1 MTSKTD
7 GVYNRT
13 PLIAGNWKM
22 HMDHFQAVSLVQKL
36 SWTLTDHDH
45 DFENVQV
52 AVFPPFTDLRSVQTL
67 IMADRLELTY
77 GAQDLSPFD
86 SGAYTGDISGDF
98 LKKLACTFV
107 LIGHSE
113 RRSVHGES
121 DDVVNAKLQAA
132 LRHDLTPIL
141 CVGEGLETRQAGDHI
156 TYTLQQL
163 RNALQG
169 VDGSAVENL
178 VVAYEPVWAIG
189 TGEVAGPADAQ
200 EMGEAIRQELTELY
214 DTDTAQA
221 IRVLYGGSV
230 KAENVAAIMR
240 ERDIDGVLVGGASLD
255 DEEFANIVRFEHHLV
270 TD

>member
-7 GVYNRT
+7 GVYDRT

-45 DFENVQV
+45 DFDNVQV

-67 IMADRLELTY
+67 ILADKLELTY
-77 GAQDLSPFD
+77 GAQDLSQFD

-98 LKKLACTFV
+98 LKKLGCTYV
-107 LIGHSE
+107 LVGHSE
-113 RRSVHGES
+113 RRNIHQES
-121 DDVVNAKLQAA
+121 DDVVAAKLQAA
-132 LRHDLTPIL
+132 LRHDLAPIL
-141 CVGEGLETRQAGDHI
+141 CVGEGLDIRQAGEHVSF
-156 TYTLQQL
+156 TLQQL
-163 RNALQG
+163 RAALQG
-169 VDGSAVENL
+169 IDASVVANL
-178 VVAYEPVWAIG
+178 VLAYEPVWAIG

-200 EMGEAIRQELTELY
+200 EMAAAIRQELAELY
-214 DTDTAQA
+214 DIDTAQA

-230 KAENVAAIMR
+230 KADNVAAIMR

-255 DEEFANIVRFEHHLV
+255 AEEFANIVRFEHHLV

>member
-7 GVYNRT
+7 GVYDRT

-45 DFENVQV
+45 DFGKVQV

-67 IMADRLELTY
+67 IMADKLELTY
-77 GAQDLSPFD
+77 GGQDLSPFD
-86 SGAYTGDISGDF
+86 AGAYTGDISGDF
-98 LKKLACTFV
+98 LKKLGCTYV
-107 LIGHSE
+107 LVGHSE
-113 RRSVHGES
+113 RRTVHAETN
-121 DDVVNAKLQAA
+121 DVVSAKFQAA

-141 CVGEGLETRQAGDHI
+141 CVGEGLTTRQAGKHVA
-156 TYTLQQL
+156 YTLQQL
-163 RNALQG
+163 RDALAG
-169 VDGSAVENL
+169 VEAAAVAEL
-178 VVAYEPVWAIG
+178 VIAYEPVWAIG
-189 TGEVAGPADAQ
+189 TGEVAGPTDAQ
-200 EMGEAIRQELTELY
+200 EMGAAIRQEVAELY

-230 KAENVAAIMR
+230 KADNVAAIMR

>member
-1 MTSKTD
+1 MTAKTD

-36 SWTLTDHDH
+36 SWTLADHDH
-45 DFENVQV
+45 DFDKVQV
-52 AVFPPFTDLRSVQTL
+52 AIFPPFTDLRSVQTL
-67 IMADRLELTY
+67 IMADKLDLAY
-77 GAQDLSPFD
+77 GGQDLSQHD

-98 LKKLACTFV
+98 LRKLGCTYV

-113 RRSVHGES
+113 RRSIHGEM
-121 DDVVNAKLQAA
+121 DETVNAKLKAA
-132 LRHDLTPIL
+132 VRNELTPIL
-141 CVGEGLETRQAGDHI
+141 CVGEGLETRKAGEHVD
-156 TYTLQQL
+156 YTRKQL
-163 RNALQG
+163 RAAL
-169 VDGSAVENL
+169 VELSAEEVADI

-189 TGEVAGPADAQ
+189 TGEVAGPGDAQ
-200 EMGEAIRQELTELY
+200 EMSAALRQEISELY

-221 IRVLYGGSV
+221 TRVLYGGSV
-230 KAENVAAIMR
+230 KADNVASIMR

-255 DEEFANIVRFEHHLV
+255 DEQFASIVRFEHHLL

>member
-7 GVYNRT
+7 GVYDRT

-45 DFENVQV
+45 DFDNIQV

-67 IMADRLELTY
+67 IMADKLELTY
-77 GAQDLSPFD
+77 GAQDLSQFD

-98 LKKLACTFV
+98 LQKLGCTYV
-107 LIGHSE
+107 LVGHSE
-113 RRSVHGES
+113 RRNIHQES
-121 DDVVNAKLQAA
+121 DDVVAAKLQAA
-132 LRHDLTPIL
+132 LRYDLTPIL
-141 CVGEGLETRQAGDHI
+141 CIGEGLDIRQAGEHVSF
-156 TYTLQQL
+156 TLQQL
-163 RNALQG
+163 RAALQG
-169 VDGSAVENL
+169 VDASAVTNL
-178 VVAYEPVWAIG
+178 VLAYEPVWAIG

-200 EMGEAIRQELTELY
+200 EIAAAIRQQLAELY

-230 KAENVAAIMR
+230 KADNVAAIMR

>member
-7 GVYNRT
+7 GVYART

-45 DFENVQV
+45 DFEQVQV

-67 IMADRLELTY
+67 IMADKLELTY
-77 GAQDLSPFD
+77 GAQDLSQFD

-98 LKKLACTFV
+98 LKKLGCTYV
-107 LIGHSE
+107 LVGHSE
-113 RRSVHGES
+113 RRSIHQES
-121 DDVVNAKLQAA
+121 NDVVRVKLQAA

-141 CVGEGLETRQAGDHI
+141 CIGEGLEVRQAGDHVSF
-156 TYTLQQL
+156 TVQQL
-163 RNALQG
+163 RAALEG
-169 VDGSAVENL
+169 VEASAVTDL

-200 EMGEAIRQELTELY
+200 EMAAAIRQELTELY
-214 DTDTAQA
+214 DTDTAEA

-230 KAENVAAIMR
+230 KADNVAAIMR